1 MDRLFDRQGARTYC
15 KTWHTRPLS
24 PQDPIYAS
32 TYDAGYR
39 RLPWFG
45 SVTPETGVRATCVV
59 CRGES
64 SNGITPTI
72 DEGSFGFC
80 GREHYLAWRE
90 TKRIAQMHKLTAA
103 GEQAYSE
110 MYDSYSPIGPY
121 SDAKGFF
128 RSAMGVASELGLT
141 EQENQLRARLEHIQ
155 AVFRSQFR

>member
-1 MDRLFDRQGARTYC
+1 M
-15 KTWHTRPLS
+15 
-24 PQDPIYAS
+24 
-32 TYDAGYR
+32 
-39 RLPWFG
+39 
-45 SVTPETGVRATCVV
+45 

-64 SNGITPTI
+64 SNGITLTI

-141 EQENQLRARLEHIQ
+141 DQENCGRSWSISRPSFGASSASQIPLRD
-155 AVFRSQFR
+155 